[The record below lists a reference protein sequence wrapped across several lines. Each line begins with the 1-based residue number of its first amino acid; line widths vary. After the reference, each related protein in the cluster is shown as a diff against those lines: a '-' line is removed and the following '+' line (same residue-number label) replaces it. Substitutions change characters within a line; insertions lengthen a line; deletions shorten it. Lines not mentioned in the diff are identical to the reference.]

1 MFGIGWM
8 EFIVIALVLL
18 IVVGPRR
25 MPEMLSKGA
34 RLMAQ
39 LRTASRDLRNQI
51 DAELV
56 DVREARSEIQKELVA
71 RADRLYGEVAEAEDE
86 AKRAKGDIR
95 RSVLELR
102 DDLKKA
108 GTAETEKKAP
118 QPKVAPP

>member
-1 MFGIGWM
+1 M

-56 DVREARSEIQKELVA
+56 DIRDVRSDIRKELVE
-71 RADRLYGEVAEAEDE
+71 RADRLYAGVAEAEDD
-86 AKRAKGDIR
+86 AKQAKVDIR

-108 GTAETEKKAP
+108 GTPEAAEPEAP
-118 QPKVAPP
+118 RQKEERP